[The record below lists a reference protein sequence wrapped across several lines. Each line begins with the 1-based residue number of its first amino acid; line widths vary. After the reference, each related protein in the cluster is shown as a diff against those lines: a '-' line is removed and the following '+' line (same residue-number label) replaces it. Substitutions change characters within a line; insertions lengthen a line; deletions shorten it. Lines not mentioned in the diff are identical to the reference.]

1 MRMCVTLSCYV
12 RGKSTHR
19 WFKQKFHI
27 LNTVEC
33 ESTAVF
39 PVYGWPDY
47 KKKFLGDAD
56 LEVDEDGAD

>member
-1 MRMCVTLSCYV
+1 V

-33 ESTAVF
+33 ESTAAF

-47 KKKFLGDAD
+47 KKKFLGDTD